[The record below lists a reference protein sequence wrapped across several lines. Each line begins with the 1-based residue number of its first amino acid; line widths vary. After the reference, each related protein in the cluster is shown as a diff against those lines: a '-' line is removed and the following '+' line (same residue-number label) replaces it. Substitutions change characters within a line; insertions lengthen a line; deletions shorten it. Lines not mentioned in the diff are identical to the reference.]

1 MPMAS
6 EKEEAETSTVEVG
19 VDRGNAAVDTGR
31 FRKGIEEWGRVRF
44 WPAWPGTTA
53 GSGSEKL
60 WARALKRA
68 FDMVRCCVDTGNSCI
83 RMALAFMYL
92 KGRRIDLNKLSA
104 SNDF

>member
-1 MPMAS
+1 MAS
-6 EKEEAETSTVEVG
+6 EKEEAETSTVDVG

-68 FDMVRCCVDTGNSCI
+68 FDM
-83 RMALAFMYL
+83 ALLLLVACKPTIIEFWNPNFV
-92 KGRRIDLNKLSA
+92 LNTSLRPWYRV
-104 SNDF
+104 

>member
-1 MPMAS
+1 MAS
-6 EKEEAETSTVEVG
+6 EKEEAETSTVDVG
-19 VDRGNAAVDTGR
+19 VVRGNAAVDTGR

-68 FDMVRCCVDTGNSCI
+68 FDMGVVAWTLGNTVATVQKRLESQLCFI
-83 RMALAFMYL
+83 P
-92 KGRRIDLNKLSA
+92 D
-104 SNDF
+104 

>member
-68 FDMVRCCVDTGNSCI
+68 FDM
-83 RMALAFMYL
+83 ALLRGHGANQQL
-92 KGRRIDLNKLSA
+92 LNFGIPILC
-104 SNDF
+104 